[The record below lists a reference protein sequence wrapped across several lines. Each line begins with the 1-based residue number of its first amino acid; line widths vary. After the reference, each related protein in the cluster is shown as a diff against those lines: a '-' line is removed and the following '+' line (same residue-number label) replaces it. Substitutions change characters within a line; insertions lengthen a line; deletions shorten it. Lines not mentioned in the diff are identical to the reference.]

1 MKNIILELLKHDK
14 LFKFLIKIIIEYLC
28 IRVIQFFMANFL
40 FIEYIYIFLVLL
52 FNNKKPLKIYLFLN
66 KSKNKKYFKLYVRI
80 LL

>member
-1 MKNIILELLKHDK
+1 
-14 LFKFLIKIIIEYLC
+14 
-28 IRVIQFFMANFL
+28 MANFL